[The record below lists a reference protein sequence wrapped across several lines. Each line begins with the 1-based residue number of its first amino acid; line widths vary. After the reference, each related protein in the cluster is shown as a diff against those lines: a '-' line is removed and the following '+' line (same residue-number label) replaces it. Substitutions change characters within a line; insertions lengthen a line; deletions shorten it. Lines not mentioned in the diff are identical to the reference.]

1 MYRVVGSLQRAREVT
16 GENVLYPT
24 PIPQRLL
31 DILLSFLQLLLSVL
45 LDTVA
50 EAEDLPSHT
59 PPSTQSYNHCT
70 FDYKSQYLNI
80 AQKTSKSWLF
90 QYGQA

>member
-16 GENVLYPT
+16 GEHVLHPA

-31 DILLSFLQLLLSVL
+31 DILLSFLQLILSVL

-50 EAEDLPSHT
+50 EAEDLSSHT